1 MYTTPKDHKMSYI
14 IVTFKDLKPPS
25 DFLDMTPKTQATK
38 ANINKWDCT
47 KLRSYE
53 TAKET
58 TNKLKRQPM

>member
-1 MYTTPKDHKMSYI
+1 MSYI